1 MRMIAAGLASLG
13 LAGCAVAPPTG
24 ERMSG
29 EAFMALARGNTMD
42 GRGHDGAL
50 FRTHVTPD
58 LAQRG
63 SVRPLGGA
71 ELRYSGTIRAAEHGF
86 CSVSPELRNGQ
97 ERCFEVWRDGTTFRT
112 YWNGAPWT
120 TMTIQPGNP
129 HAL

>member
-1 MRMIAAGLASLG
+1 MIAAGLACLG
-13 LAGCAVAPPTG
+13 LAACAVAPPAG

-29 EAFMALARGNTMD
+29 EAFLALARGNTME
-42 GRGHDGAL
+42 GRGQDGAV
-50 FRTHVTPD
+50 FRTYLAPD

-71 ELRYSGTIRAAEHGF
+71 PLRYVGTIRVAEHGF

-97 ERCFEVWRDGTTFRT
+97 ERCFEVWRDGTTFTT

-120 TMTIQPGNP
+120 TMTIRPGNP